1 MKKFLTLVLT
11 LILASS
17 ASFAAKIPD
26 DVREYI
32 LNKVPNTDIRFD
44 GVVILPD
51 NTVYLP
57 LFPSLFSD
65 VTSLKV
71 KTSYPENKEL
81 NQKPDVLIFNN
92 DFVLMKVLTDS
103 NGNKTVLH
111 MKTPPLQVRTGLLPQ
126 DMLVPSGLVLP
137 ENIKGIIGNL
147 KVDTKNEDVIKRN
160 SKESYEEF
168 FGEIDTSNDSGA
180 IPQLKNKVLFVM
192 TNYSKNIQVFNPF
205 NIVPVY
211 SLAQKSIPI
220 DIEPVNNGKFLLVT
234 SYQRPFVDVI
244 SVADSRF
251 IKQINLDAFAG
262 EILVDETANKAYV
275 TVPTNSTIC
284 VIDLKT
290 MSLIQKIR
298 VNGYC
303 EKLLKSEDK
312 LFYVDKLKSEIWAI
326 ELAKDYELKDIGRF
340 PNVSDMVFKNDKL
353 FLASRTKSRVAVIDY
368 TTLGLISEF
377 TTVNKTYLKAINL
390 AEKDEVIGCD
400 VVDDEKNV
408 MEVTSQG
415 QVLVYKATEIPL
427 QGRTAAG
434 VKGIKLNDDDS
445 VVFGGQVE
453 EEGEIIVV
461 SNTGYAK
468 RVISALIEPSSR
480 YLKGIKIIELDQSFV
495 KYVGTVKMPYDIAF
509 VSGGQTTIVNTENIR
524 IDTRTTKGK
533 QLFKQEVS
541 LVTPINDGEEF
552 N

>member
-57 LFPSLFSD
+57 LFPALFSD

-377 TTVNKTYLKAINL
+377 TTVNKPVALKIFGDTLYILGAQNSMLQAIDMVNHQ
-390 AEKDEVIGCD
+390 VIS
-400 VVDDEKNV
+400 N
-408 MEVTSQG
+408 
-415 QVLVYKATEIPL
+415 TEIFAEGFTTSL
-427 QGRTAAG
+427 NVIDNSNYAVATDVKKNRYAIIDLSKNAVLGRYSLRLP
-434 VKGIKLNDDDS
+434 VKE
-445 VVFGGQVE
+445 VVITNKVE
-453 EEGEIIVV
+453 
-461 SNTGYAK
+461 
-468 RVISALIEPSSR
+468 
-480 YLKGIKIIELDQSFV
+480 
-495 KYVGTVKMPYDIAF
+495 
-509 VSGGQTTIVNTENIR
+509 
-524 IDTRTTKGK
+524 
-533 QLFKQEVS
+533 LFK
-541 LVTPINDGEEF
+541 
-552 N
+552 

>member
-168 FGEIDTSNDSGA
+168 FGEVDTSNDSGA

-220 DIEPVNNGKFLLVT
+220 DIEPVNKGKFLLVT
-234 SYQRPFVDVI
+234 SYQRTFVDVI

-377 TTVNKTYLKAINL
+377 TTVNKPVALKIFGDTLYILGAQNSMLQAIDMVNHQ
-390 AEKDEVIGCD
+390 VIS
-400 VVDDEKNV
+400 N
-408 MEVTSQG
+408 
-415 QVLVYKATEIPL
+415 TEIFAEGFTTSL
-427 QGRTAAG
+427 NVIDNSNYAVATDVKKNRYAIIDLSKNAVLGRYSLRLP
-434 VKGIKLNDDDS
+434 VKE
-445 VVFGGQVE
+445 VVITNKVE
-453 EEGEIIVV
+453 
-461 SNTGYAK
+461 
-468 RVISALIEPSSR
+468 
-480 YLKGIKIIELDQSFV
+480 
-495 KYVGTVKMPYDIAF
+495 
-509 VSGGQTTIVNTENIR
+509 
-524 IDTRTTKGK
+524 
-533 QLFKQEVS
+533 LFK
-541 LVTPINDGEEF
+541 
-552 N
+552 